1 MSWVPPQFA
10 AREETR
16 AAIAT
21 FSAELLSHGKG
32 AAAILDGVQAEPANA
47 VAQAYAAA
55 LYLFLQTNEGIVKAR
70 PHVRAALFNLRHAAD
85 WERCT
90 VAAIAAWADGDT
102 GRALDLHTRIA
113 RFWPKDLVNAK
124 LAQIHQLNRGDRIGM
139 RDLALRVQGANHDNG
154 YAWGLVA
161 FGLEQAGNAV
171 AAEVAGRRAVELQP
185 DDAWAHHAV
194 AHVMADAGRVA
205 EGLDWMSAHAPYWDR
220 CSSFMYTHNWWHT
233 ALLYLDC
240 DDNAGALRLFDER
253 VWGVRKTYVQDQVNA
268 VALLSRLELRGVD
281 VGASRWRD
289 VADHVQPR
297 SHDHVN
303 GFLDLHYA
311 YALARAGDDGAL
323 DAMLAEL
330 QRPRIGRDSQL
341 WTQVLPM
348 AVRGLTDHAR
358 GRFASAATALG
369 AVSRF
374 LPSLGG
380 STAQHEWF
388 EQLLIDSLVRAGAPA
403 RARAV
408 LAPRVAR
415 QQPVGWRRR
424 LLANLE
430 AAC

>member
-1 MSWVPPQFA
+1 
-10 AREETR
+10 
-16 AAIAT
+16 
-21 FSAELLSHGKG
+21 
-32 AAAILDGVQAEPANA
+32 
-47 VAQAYAAA
+47 
-55 LYLFLQTNEGIVKAR
+55 
-70 PHVRAALFNLRHAAD
+70 
-85 WERCT
+85 
-90 VAAIAAWADGDT
+90 
-102 GRALDLHTRIA
+102 
-113 RFWPKDLVNAK
+113 
-124 LAQIHQLNRGDRIGM
+124 
-139 RDLALRVQGANHDNG
+139 
-154 YAWGLVA
+154 
-161 FGLEQAGNAV
+161 
-171 AAEVAGRRAVELQP
+171 
-185 DDAWAHHAV
+185 
-194 AHVMADAGRVA
+194 MADAGRVT
-205 EGLDWMSAHAPYWDR
+205 EGLDWMSGHAAHWDR

-233 ALLYLDC
+233 ALLHLDR
-240 DDNAGALRLFDER
+240 DDGAGALRLFDDR

-281 VGASRWRD
+281 VGARRWRD

-311 YALARAGDDGAL
+311 YALARAGNDGAL
-323 DAMLAEL
+323 DAMLAGF

-341 WTQVLPM
+341 WTQVLPT

-358 GRFASAATALG
+358 GRFASAAAALG
-369 AVSRF
+369 AVSRY
-374 LPSLGG
+374 LPALGG

-403 RARAV
+403 RAHAV